1 MYVLFS
7 IAIIILLA
15 AALIFRF
22 RRKRIICR
30 ILGLSVP
37 EKVYRLNCLLA
48 PFGFEYQI
56 SQDIF
61 VTRLDAWQRDYGYRS
76 LYDRASP
83 LLGMVFDCEPVYF
96 DYQGKTWLLEFWKG
110 QYGINTGAEIGIYR
124 ADTLLSPA
132 QRPYTL
138 FHTVPD
144 EELPVFELELVKGA
158 SRRYR
163 LLRRHWWLA
172 GFCMGEFTSPELLSL
187 RLAVTFH
194 SGDMLEA
201 FYQGLLEAG
210 WCTEDICVCGR
221 RIDPAFTLC
230 ITSVLMF
237 LSLLFCKNLF
247 VRKKI
252 FQELCN
258 GPAKNPD
265 TKKYRGHKICLLP
278 ITQLFSHPDCTVG
291 SGISPDQ
298 PVLKITPG
306 RGLYRRLGLSPDP
319 EEFLFSTVFIICHS
333 IY

>member
-61 VTRLDAWQRDYGYRS
+61 VTRLDAWQREYGYRS

-158 SRRYR
+158 NRRYR

-172 GFCMGEFTSPELLSL
+172 GFCMGEFTSPELLNL

-221 RIDPAFTLC
+221 RI
-230 ITSVLMF
+230 S
-237 LSLLFCKNLF
+237 LSFYT
-247 VRKKI
+247 
-252 FQELCN
+252 
-258 GPAKNPD
+258 PHTP
-265 TKKYRGHKICLLP
+265 
-278 ITQLFSHPDCTVG
+278 
-291 SGISPDQ
+291 Q
-298 PVLKITPG
+298 P
-306 RGLYRRLGLSPDP
+306 RRLFPLLSAFSQCRNRL
-319 EEFLFSTVFIICHS
+319 FLWIYCKVTAPFCFSLDQLLYLAEYLPFAFRHMICIQKKKTGRRRKANDFS
-333 IY
+333 RKDR